1 MDSIKSR
8 IRDVPDFP
16 KPGIVFKDLTPV
28 FQDAETFRSLVDS
41 MSSHYEGQEITKI
54 VGIESRGFILG
65 AAMAYRMGVGLSIVR
80 KLGKLPWDTVKQS
93 YSLEYGTDSLEIHKD
108 AIAPGEKV
116 LIIDDL
122 LATGGT
128 AEAVIKLVKE
138 LGGEVAGI
146 GFGVELDFLGGR
158 KKLEPFDVFSLLHF

>member
-1 MDSIKSR
+1 MESIKSK

-28 FQDAETFRSLVDS
+28 FQDGETFRSLVDA
-41 MSSHYEGQEITKI
+41 MASHYEGQHIKKI

-65 AAMAYRMGVGLSIVR
+65 AAMAYRMRVGLSIVR

-93 YSLEYGTDSLEIHKD
+93 YSLEYGTDSLEIHRD
-108 AIAPGEKV
+108 ALEPGEKT

-128 AEAVIKLVKE
+128 AEAVISLVKE
-138 LGGEVAGI
+138 LGGEVAGV

-158 KKLEPFDVFSLLHF
+158 KKLEPFEVFSLIHY